1 MRVARITGDGES
13 YYHLISRIVDRQR
26 LFDDGERERF
36 RRQMRAVEAFCGVQ
50 VLTYAILGSHWHI
63 LLRVPQRQPVSDAE
77 LVRRLGFIYE
87 QAVVSQVAA
96 ELEHC
101 RATGQDHRAEV
112 LKAGYVCRMYDLSQF
127 MKTLKQRV
135 TMSYN
140 RRHDRTGP
148 LWEGRFKS
156 LLIEGTRRALW
167 TVAAY
172 IDLNAVRAGMVE
184 DPAAYRFCGFG
195 EAMAGHAR
203 ARAGLVRVMQSAT
216 GGGDWARLGRH
227 YRRLLYAHGEHVP
240 GQVKHGIDPERV
252 RQVLE
257 AGGRLS
263 LAEALHC
270 RVRYFS
276 DGMILG
282 SRTFV
287 DDMFARYRD
296 NFGVHRTT
304 GARRM
309 TGSRWKGLYAARR
322 LQLVPV
328 ACSGVC

>member
-13 YYHLISRIVDRQR
+13 YYHLISRVVDRQR
-26 LFDDGERERF
+26 LFDDDERERF
-36 RRQMRAVEAFCGVQ
+36 RRTMRAVEAFCGVQ
-50 VLTYAILGSHWHI
+50 ILTYALLGSHWHI
-63 LLRVPQRQPVSDAE
+63 LLRVPERRPVSDAE
-77 LVRRLGFIYE
+77 LIRRLGFLYE
-87 QAVVSQVAA
+87 NTIVSQVAA

-101 RATGQDHRAEV
+101 RATGQDHRADA

-140 RRHDRTGP
+140 RRHGRTGP

-156 LLIEGTRRALW
+156 LLVEGSRRALW

-172 IDLNAVRAGMVE
+172 IDLNAVRAGMVD
-184 DPAAYRFCGFG
+184 DPAAYRFCGFS
-195 EAMAGHAR
+195 EAMAGQTR
-203 ARAGLVRVMQSAT
+203 ARDGLVRVMQSVA
-216 GGGDWARLGRH
+216 GKGDWARLGRH
-227 YRRLLYAHGEHVP
+227 YRRLLYARGEHVP
-240 GQVKHGIDPERV
+240 GQAKPGIDPERV
-252 RQVLE
+252 RHVLE

-263 LAEALHC
+263 LTEALHC

-282 SRTFV
+282 SRAFV
-287 DDMFARYRD
+287 DDMFIRYRD
-296 NFGVHRTT
+296 NFGVRRET

-322 LQLVPV
+322 LQLAPV
-328 ACSGVC
+328 ACRSVC